1 MTEPQKPESGAAP
14 VVAADGSTGSDW
26 ARKYPPL
33 VTILVALL
41 LAIAVLPSALN
52 LPQTNPTQTL
62 EYAPVPPEDS
72 DEPPPADGNLSSL
85 GLGSSPG
92 VSEDA
97 EGGDG
102 PGGDGLPPLPGGKGV
117 NPSTKRCVGNPP
129 RQTEDPVAPPC
140 VAYFD
145 GDNFG
150 ATYQGVTGEE
160 IRLLVYI
167 DSGIAETGGSK
178 GQESRPENEF
188 FDLFQPPQDDEH
200 LLVEGYR
207 GWQRYFNE
215 RFQTYGRTVH
225 FFLHFGTNSPAP
237 EARRADAAEGYAR
250 VKPFAVL
257 TDANENE
264 VDYVAEMARRGVLNF
279 GSYYGKESSFFQKY
293 PKLVWG
299 YQPTLEYSA
308 KTYSSFVCEKV
319 VGKEAVLAGGPLA
332 NQPRKL
338 GLFHT
343 TDENFPG
350 LIRLAEL
357 VEEQVEACGGEI
369 AATATFPRCCYQQD
383 NSTVPD
389 YAATNMAEFRQ
400 QGITTILWTGGI
412 EGYTANAAS
421 NQNYYPEWIV
431 LGDGTL
437 DGNNPNRVAKNS
449 TAFHERGIVVTPE
462 VYKPELEQ
470 QTCYQAF
477 REVNQTRPK
486 SDMGFICEAYA
497 NLFQLFVGIQ
507 VAGPRLGPS
516 SIDKGYHAIP
526 AVSSDSATSPACFYN
541 ANDYTC
547 VKDAQFEIWNANG
560 QAPGDNRP
568 GCWMIIDG
576 GKRYLP
582 GEWPAG
588 NINAQGGGQACN
600 GHNVS
605 ALIDPNPPT

>member
-1 MTEPQKPESGAAP
+1 MAETSSSPTTDAP
-14 VVAADGSTGSDW
+14 VAGTVQEKKGSEWS
-26 ARKYPPL
+26 RKYPPL
-33 VTILVALL
+33 VTILVALV

-62 EYAPVPPEDS
+62 EYAPVPPEDNE
-72 DEPPPADGNLSSL
+72 EPPPADGNLSSL
-85 GLGSSPG
+85 GLGSSSG
-92 VSEDA
+92 VAADA
-97 EGGDG
+97 EGGEG
-102 PGGDGLPPLPGGKGV
+102 PGDGTLPPLPGGKGA

-140 VAYFD
+140 VAFFD

-150 ATYQGVTGEE
+150 NTYQGVTKDEV
-160 IRLLVYI
+160 RLLVYI
-167 DSGIAETGGSK
+167 DSFIAETGGSK
-178 GQESRPENEF
+178 GREVRPENEF
-188 FDLFQPPQDDEH
+188 FDLFEPPKDDEH

-225 FFLHFGTNSPAP
+225 FILHFGSVSKSP

-264 VDYVAEMARRGVLNF
+264 VDYVEAMAKRGVLNF
-279 GSYYGKESSFFQKY
+279 GSFYGKESSFFNRF

-308 KTYSSFVCEKV
+308 ETYSSFVCRKV
-319 VGKEAVLAGGPLA
+319 VGKNAVLAGGELA
-332 NQPRKL
+332 NRPRKL

-357 VEEQVEACGGEI
+357 VQQKVEACGGEI
-369 AATATFPRCCYQQD
+369 AATATFPVCCFAQD
-383 NSTVPD
+383 NGTTPD

-400 QGITTILWTGGI
+400 QGITTILWTGGV
-412 EGYTANAAS
+412 EGYTGQAAAS
-421 NQNYYPEWIV
+421 QGYQPEWIV

-437 DGNNPNRVAKNS
+437 DGNNPVRLSKNS
-449 TAFHERGIVVTPE
+449 AAFDGRGIVVTPE
-462 VYKPELEQ
+462 VFEPGIEQ
-470 QTCYQAF
+470 QRCYQAF

-486 SDMGFICEAYA
+486 SDLGFICGAYR
-497 NLFQLFVGIQ
+497 NLFQLFTGIQ
-507 VAGPRLGPS
+507 VAGPRLGPTS
-516 SIDKGYHAIP
+516 VDRGYHAIP
-526 AVSSDSATSPACFYN
+526 PVRSDDPTSPACFYN
-541 ANDYTC
+541 SADYTC
-547 VKDAQFEIWNANG
+547 VKDAQFEIWNADG

-568 GCWMIIDG
+568 GCWMIING
-576 GKRYLP
+576 AKRFLP
-582 GEWPAG
+582 GEWPEG
-588 NINAQGGGQACN
+588 NIDAQGPGQRCN
-600 GHNVS
+600 GRS
-605 ALIDPNPPT
+605 ATVLINPT